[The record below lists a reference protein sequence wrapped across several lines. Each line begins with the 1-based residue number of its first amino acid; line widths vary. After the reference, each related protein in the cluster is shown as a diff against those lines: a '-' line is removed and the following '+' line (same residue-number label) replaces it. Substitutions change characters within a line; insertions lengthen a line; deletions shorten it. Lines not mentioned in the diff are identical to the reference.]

1 MPSRSTLQKLTH
13 QRLADAAILLTAN
26 QPDTAFYLAGYAI
39 ECALKAAVCRTLD
52 QDDFYQP
59 DRTNKGSRYVQD
71 RVFREFKTHNYSDLL
86 VLSGLSAKFERART
100 EDSQLEIAW
109 TRVRSMNWSEQVR
122 YRIDFLSVLAVSE
135 FVESVNTIILW
146 ISKYW

>member
-1 MPSRSTLQKLTH
+1 MQKLAQ
-13 QRLADAAILLTAN
+13 QRLADAAVLLAAD

-52 QDDFYQP
+52 QNDFYQP

-86 VLSGLSAKFERART
+86 VLSGLSAKFEKART
-100 EDSQLEIAW
+100 EDGQLETAW

-122 YRIDFLSVLAVSE
+122 YNLNSFSVLPVSE
-135 FVESVNTIILW
+135 FVESVNTIVVW

>member
-13 QRLADAAILLTAN
+13 QRLVDAAILLTAN
-26 QPDTAFYLAGYAI
+26 QPDTAFYLAGYTI

-59 DRTNKGSRYVQD
+59 DRNNKGGRYVQD

-86 VLSGLSAKFERART
+86 VLSGLSAKFDEARLV
-100 EDSQLEIAW
+100 DSQLDSAW
-109 TRVRSMNWSEQVR
+109 LIVGRNRWSEQNR
-122 YRIDFLSVLAVSE
+122 YELGTKTNEVVSSFMNAVE
-135 FVESVNTIILW
+135 LIVLW
-146 ISKYW
+146 ISKHW

>member
-1 MPSRSTLQKLTH
+1 MPSRPTLQKLTH
-13 QRLADAAILLTAN
+13 QRLADAAILLTVN

-59 DRTNKGSRYVQD
+59 DRSNKGGRYVQD

-86 VLSGLSAKFERART
+86 VLSGLSAKFEIART
-100 EDSQLEIAW
+100 EDSQLEIA
-109 TRVRSMNWSEQVR
+109 
-122 YRIDFLSVLAVSE
+122 
-135 FVESVNTIILW
+135 
-146 ISKYW
+146 